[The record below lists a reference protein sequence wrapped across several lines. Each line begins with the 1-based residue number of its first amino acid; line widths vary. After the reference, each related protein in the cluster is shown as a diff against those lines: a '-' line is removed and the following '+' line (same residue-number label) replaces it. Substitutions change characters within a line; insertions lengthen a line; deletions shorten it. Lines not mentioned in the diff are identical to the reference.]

1 MKTTIVFISFVVSF
15 VCCGASTEWSDV
27 SGWDSSFEW
36 NGMKQGLV
44 KIVPMYGVEDPQRM
58 LACVDGAGWI
68 LIAAMVG
75 VAVEPTATDLFNV
88 TFYTD
93 SSMDGYHQAWTV
105 AQAGNVV
112 NYDTTHNLDASQYLV
127 HIDPTNPDDNITGPS
142 TLTMGRDSAIYLA
155 FTSNEQYGDPPN
167 SVYYGWVQIGIDTEG
182 NLVALNSACDFDH
195 GSMVVGGG
203 AWEGGVPEPSGGILL
218 LLGAAILG
226 LRRHPQKLLCDLCDL
241 CG

>member
-1 MKTTIVFISFVVSF
+1 MKPTIVLISFVVSI
-15 VCCGASTEWSDV
+15 VCYGTSTEWGDV

-93 SSMDGYHQAWTV
+93 SSMGGYHQAWTV

-127 HIDPTNPDDNITGPS
+127 HIDPTSPDDNTTGPS
-142 TLTMGRDSAIYLA
+142 TLTMERNSAIYLA
-155 FTSNEQYGDPPN
+155 FTSNEQYDDPPN
-167 SVYYGWVQIGIDTEG
+167 SVYYGWVQIGIDTDG

-195 GSMVVGGG
+195 GPMVVGGG
-203 AWEGGVPEPSGGILL
+203 AWTGDIPEPSGGMLFIL
-218 LLGAAILG
+218 GTAVLG
-226 LRRHPQKLLCDLCDL
+226 LRQRTIRPIML
-241 CG
+241 

>member
-1 MKTTIVFISFVVSF
+1 MKKTIVFMSVVVSIL
-15 VCCGASTEWSDV
+15 CYGASTEWGDV

-75 VAVEPTATDLFNV
+75 VAVEPTATDIFNV

-93 SSMDGYHQAWTV
+93 SSMGGYHQAWTV
-105 AQAGNVV
+105 AQVGNVV

-127 HIDPTNPDDNITGPS
+127 HIDPTSPDDNTTGPS
-142 TLTMGRDSAIYLA
+142 TLTMERNSAIYLA

-167 SVYYGWVQIGIDTEG
+167 SVYYGWVQIGIDTDG

-195 GSMVVGGG
+195 GPMVVGGG
-203 AWEGGVPEPSGGILL
+203 AWTGGIPEPSGGILF
-218 LLGAAILG
+218 LLGVAVLG
-226 LRRHPQKLLCDLCDL
+226 LRRRTIHCR
-241 CG
+241 